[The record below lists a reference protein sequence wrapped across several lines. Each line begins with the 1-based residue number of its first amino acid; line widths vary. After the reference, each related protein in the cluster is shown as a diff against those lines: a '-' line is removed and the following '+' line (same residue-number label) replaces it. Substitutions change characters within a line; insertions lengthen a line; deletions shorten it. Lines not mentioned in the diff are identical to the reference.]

1 MVFVRRPR
9 GILKTGLLTK
19 FVCRRP
25 KRPSK
30 LLWDET
36 RLSRT
41 ERGSPVWPSKLL
53 WERRDSHE
61 QNGDLRFGLQN
72 YYGKDETLTNRT
84 VISGLA
90 FKTIMGKT
98 RLSRTERCSPVCS
111 TTPTR
116 GFGTRL
122 WSSVQPIC
130 PSGLGLV
137 CVRLVWDSSV
147 VVGTAHLSV

>member
-84 VISGLA
+84 VFSGLLYDPNERVWDSSVVVGSA
-90 FKTIMGKT
+90 H
-98 RLSRTERCSPVCS
+98 LSVW
-111 TTPTR
+111 
-116 GFGTRL
+116 FGTRL
-122 WSSVQPIC
+122 C

-137 CVRLVWDSSV
+137 CGRRYSPSVRLNSL
-147 VVGTAHLSV
+147 GYTLTRG